1 MMKRMMIKM
10 RMIRMMQRMM
20 MMMMMIKMRMM
31 RMMKRMMMMMMMM
44 MGKVIVNVYGI
55 KK

>member
-10 RMIRMMQRMM
+10 RMIRMMQRM

-44 MGKVIVNVYGI
+44 GKVIVNVYGI

>member
-44 MGKVIVNVYGI
+44 GKVIVNVYGI

>member
-31 RMMKRMMMMMMMM
+31 RMMKRMMMMMMM
-44 MGKVIVNVYGI
+44 GKVIVNVYGI